1 MFQQTHKLELQYL
14 ESTTWDFKIRGGSK
28 LIEYSTNL
36 RNFAIKCKTNR
47 TQKPLIVFQSLQFT
61 CCINLYPN
69 AQILMT
75 EVENKSLENKTFSC
89 KYFNLP

>member
-28 LIEYSTNL
+28 LIEYSANL

-47 TQKPLIVFQSLQFT
+47 TQKTTNSVSESSIYVLYKFVPKCSNLNDRSRKSNIREQNVFL
-61 CCINLYPN
+61 
-69 AQILMT
+69 
-75 EVENKSLENKTFSC
+75 
-89 KYFNLP
+89 